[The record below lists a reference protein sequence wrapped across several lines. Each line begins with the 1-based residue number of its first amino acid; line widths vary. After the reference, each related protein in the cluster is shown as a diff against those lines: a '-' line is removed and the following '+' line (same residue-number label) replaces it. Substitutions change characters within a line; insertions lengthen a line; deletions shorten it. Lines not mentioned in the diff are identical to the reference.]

1 MKTAGRIFLGLSAA
15 VLILW
20 LVPWLYNLATLKS
33 YSPPFTLYSPVV
45 HDFTYLDREEGAK
58 KSLRFIDRE
67 GNVYGDEVQ
76 PFFYA
81 SLLHS
86 RGEFPD
92 SLDGRAITYKE
103 AEDNSLVMTSRPR
116 EVAKRN
122 PPVYLLMESVPVR
135 MELQDPEDALVIRK
149 DGIKVWNMASN
160 KMLEDK
166 TADLASQLSS
176 CGFVHPAKLLAGN
189 PSHRKEYDEG
199 YLVTDSKDQLFQVK
213 QVDGKMTARSFP
225 QASGLGIKHLII
237 TEFKNHATLGYL
249 IDGDD
254 RMHMLRP
261 DGSVVAT
268 DVIFD
273 PVKDNLL
280 VVGDLF
286 HYTVKVSDD
295 DGEKFY
301 ALDSSD
307 FSTVDSMDRAYPL
320 EDEVNLCEFI
330 FPCRI
335 RFVSSDD
342 GYVKPRI
349 QDLSL
354 KGLLADLI
362 ILAGIILTIRK
373 KKASQYQ

>member
-1 MKTAGRIFLGLSAA
+1 MKTAGRIFIGFSAA

-33 YSPPFTLYSPVV
+33 YSPPFTLYSPVI

-58 KSLRFIDRE
+58 NSLRFIDRK
-67 GNVYGDEVQ
+67 GNVHGDEVQ

-116 EVAKRN
+116 EVARRN
-122 PPVYLLMESVPVR
+122 APVYLLMESVPVR

-166 TADLASQLSS
+166 TAGLASQLSAN
-176 CGFVHPAKLLAGN
+176 GFVHPAKLLAGN

-199 YLVTDSKDQLFQVK
+199 YLVTDSKDQLFQIK

-225 QASGLGIKHLII
+225 QASGLGIKQLFI
-237 TEFKNHATLGYL
+237 TEYTNHATLGYL
-249 IDGDD
+249 IDKDD

-286 HYTVKVSDD
+286 NYTVKVSDN

-301 ALDSSD
+301 ALNSSD
-307 FSTVDSMDRAYPL
+307 FSLVDSMERTYPTD
-320 EDEVNLCEFI
+320 DEVNLCEYI

-335 RFVSSDD
+335 RFVSSND
-342 GYVKPRI
+342 GYVKPRL
-349 QDLSL
+349 QDFSL
-354 KGLLADLI
+354 KGLLADLVI
-362 ILAGIILTIRK
+362 ILVIIVLKRR
-373 KKASQYQ
+373 KKAS